1 MRKKL
6 RSSSEMSSVERI
18 VASCS
23 RTLAHREVAFV
34 ALVLEASNSAI
45 SLFLAKVCA
54 LYSGKGLIDMAVVKG
69 DVISRDYVC

>member
-23 RTLAHREVAFV
+23 RTLAHREVELI
-34 ALVLEASNSAI
+34 ALALEASNSSI

-54 LYSGKGLIDMAVVKG
+54 LYSGKGLIDMAVVTARVK
-69 DVISRDYVC
+69 

>member
-23 RTLAHREVAFV
+23 RTLAHREEELI
-34 ALVLEASNSAI
+34 ALDLEASKSAKR
-45 SLFLAKVCA
+45 LFIVKVFD
-54 LYSGKGLIDMAVVKG
+54 LYSGKGLIDMAVVTARVK
-69 DVISRDYVC
+69 